1 MDRSQSEQPSVGWPE
16 GIWAAVPTP
25 LRPDET
31 IDFRGITHNVAYFR
45 DALGLAG
52 VFCNG
57 LMGEGWSLSG
67 TERRQI
73 LEATV
78 EAAGGALPIGVVTT
92 YGSISETLDLSRH
105 AVACGADHIVLMR
118 PAGLFSVEELA
129 DFVRMVSDAAEGRI
143 VLFDSEAQ
151 SGGFPAEIIRTL
163 AKEHRIHA
171 VKCTRDGD
179 AIAALRAEYG
189 GLVTLCDPYESHA
202 LANLTRFDQ
211 RVLYADPEPYLYQTQ
226 DSRLIRRYFD
236 DHSHGNFDSMMEQ
249 HARLEPL
256 RRVYAR
262 WIQTPLMRGRPINAA
277 LKHWCR
283 RLGLAAGPVR
293 RPLHDLTET
302 QAAALDSELDAAYEA
317 ALGKSPGS
325 PA

>member
-1 MDRSQSEQPSVGWPE
+1 MDRSQSDHPSVRWPE

-25 LRPDET
+25 FCPDET
-31 IDFRGITHNVAYFR
+31 IDFPGITRNVTHFR

-57 LMGEGWSLSG
+57 LMGEGWSLSA

-78 EAAGGALPIGVVTT
+78 GAAGNALPVGVVTSH
-92 YGSISETLDLSRH
+92 GSISETLELSRH
-105 AVACGADHIVLMR
+105 AVASGADHIVLMR
-118 PAGLFSVEELA
+118 PAGLYSIGELA
-129 DFVRMVSDAAEGRI
+129 DFVRMVADAAEGRI

-151 SGGFPAEIIRTL
+151 SGGFPAEAIRVL
-163 AKEHRIHA
+163 AKERRIHA
-171 VKCTRDGD
+171 VKCTRDGA
-179 AIAALRAEYG
+179 AIASLRAECG
-189 GLVTLCDPYESHA
+189 DLVTFCDPYESHA

-211 RVLYADPEPYLYQTQ
+211 RVLYADPEPYLYQTPDAQ
-226 DSRLIRRYFD
+226 LIRRYFD
-236 DHSHGNFDSMMEQ
+236 DHRRGTFESMIEQ
-249 HARLEPL
+249 HGRLEPL

-262 WIQTPLMRGRPINAA
+262 WIQTPLMRGLPINAA

-293 RPLHDLTET
+293 RPLRELTER
-302 QAAALDSELDAAYEA
+302 QASALDLELDAAYRA
-317 ALGKSPGS
+317 ALGKSLGS
-325 PA
+325 LA

>member
-1 MDRSQSEQPSVGWPE
+1 MDRSQSDHPGVRWPE

-25 LRPDET
+25 FRPDET
-31 IDFRGITHNVAYFR
+31 IDFRGITHNVAHFR

-67 TERRQI
+67 SERRQI

-78 EAAGGALPIGVVTT
+78 EAAGGAFPIGVVTT
-92 YGSISETLDLSRH
+92 HGSISETLELSRH
-105 AVACGADHIVLMR
+105 AVACGADHVVLMR

-151 SGGFPAEIIRTL
+151 SGGFPADVIRGL
-163 AKEHRIHA
+163 AEERRIHA

-179 AIAALRAEYG
+179 AIAALRAECG
-189 GLVTLCDPYESHA
+189 DLIALCDPYESHA
-202 LANLTRFDQ
+202 LTNLTRFDQ
-211 RVLYADPEPYLYQTQ
+211 RVLYADPEPYLYQTPDAQ
-226 DSRLIRRYFD
+226 LVRRYFD
-236 DHSHGNFDSMMEQ
+236 DHRHGTFDSMMEQ
-249 HARLEPL
+249 HGRLEPL
-256 RRVYAR
+256 RRVYAK
-262 WIQTPLMRGRPINAA
+262 WIQTPLMRGLPINAA

-293 RPLHDLTET
+293 RPLHELTER
-302 QAAALDSELDAAYEA
+302 QASALDSDLDAAYRA

-325 PA
+325 LA